1 MRRCLAAAAM
11 RAVWVVGGLWPDRKP
26 LWRAVDRV
34 EAMAV
39 AGLAIAFLA
48 GAPVAALAAGHVAY
62 SIGSRTASAQQAAW
76 HRAPAVL
83 LAAVPAA
90 GYDDN
95 QVPASWTAPDGTRH
109 TGPVPAPP
117 GTGAGRTVMVWMAAD
132 GQLTG
137 TPLQFLQVWGL
148 VVLATGLA
156 PFAVGVIVLCAGQLA
171 HLALDR
177 RRLGAWDADWRAT
190 EPLWTRRP

>member
-1 MRRCLAAAAM
+1 MRRRSAAAAA
-11 RAVWVVGGLWPDRKP
+11 RAVRVAGGLWPDRNP
-26 LWRAVDRV
+26 LRRAVDRV
-34 EAMAV
+34 EAVAV
-39 AGLAIAFLA
+39 AGLAVAFLA
-48 GAPVAALAAGHVAY
+48 GAPVAALAAGHAAY

-95 QVPASWTAPDGTRH
+95 QVPARWTAPDGTRH

-117 GTGAGRTVMVWMAAD
+117 GARAGRTVMVWMAAD
-132 GQLTG
+132 GRLTG
-137 TPLQFLQVWGL
+137 TPLQFSQVWGL
-148 VVLATGLA
+148 VVIATGLA
-156 PFAVGVIVLCAGQLA
+156 PVAVGVIVLCAGQLA

-177 RRLGAWDADWRAT
+177 RRLAAWDADWRTT
-190 EPLWTRRP
+190 EPLWISRP

>member
-1 MRRCLAAAAM
+1 MVR
-11 RAVWVVGGLWPDRKP
+11 GLWPDRNP
-26 LWRAVDRV
+26 LRRSVDRV
-34 EAMAV
+34 EAVAV
-39 AGLAIAFLA
+39 AGLAVAFLA

-109 TGPVPAPP
+109 TGPVSAPP
-117 GTGAGRTVMVWMAAD
+117 GARAGHTVMVWMGAD
-132 GQLTG
+132 GRLTG
-137 TPLQFLQVWGL
+137 TPLQFSQVWGL

-156 PFAVGVIVLCAGQLA
+156 PLAVGVIVLCAGQLA
-171 HLALDR
+171 RLALDR
-177 RRLGAWDADWRAT
+177 RRLAAWAADWRAT

>member
-1 MRRCLAAAAM
+1 VA
-11 RAVWVVGGLWPDRKP
+11 GGLRPDRNP
-26 LWRAVDRV
+26 LRRAVDRV
-34 EAMAV
+34 EAIAV
-39 AGLAIAFLA
+39 AGLAVAFLA
-48 GAPVAALAAGHVAY
+48 GAPVAALAAGHAAY
-62 SIGSRTASAQQAAW
+62 SIGSRTASAQQTAW

-117 GTGAGRTVMVWMAAD
+117 GTKAGRTVMVWIAAD

-137 TPLQFLQVWGL
+137 TPLQFSQVWGL

-156 PFAVGVIVLCAGQLA
+156 ALAVGVIVLCAGQLA

-177 RRLGAWDADWRAT
+177 RRLAAWDADWRAT
-190 EPLWTRRP
+190 EPLWIRRP

>member
-1 MRRCLAAAAM
+1 MRRYSAAAAA
-11 RAVWVVGGLWPDRKP
+11 RAVRVVGGLWPDRNP
-26 LWRAVDRV
+26 LRRSVDRV
-34 EAMAV
+34 EAVVV
-39 AGLAIAFLA
+39 AGLAVAFLA
-48 GAPVAALAAGHVAY
+48 GAPVAAVAAGHVAY

-76 HRAPAVL
+76 HLAPAVL

-117 GTGAGRTVMVWMAAD
+117 GAKAGRTVMVWMGAD

-137 TPLQFLQVWGL
+137 TPLQFSQVWGL
-148 VVLATGLA
+148 MVLAIGLA
-156 PFAVGVIVLCAGQLA
+156 PLVIGVIVLCVGQLA
-171 HLALDR
+171 HLVLDR
-177 RRLGAWDADWRAT
+177 RRLAAWDAGWRAT